1 MERKKLSKS
10 EKEYLKGI
18 IGTLALEKLN
28 DREIQEYLAK
38 DKGIEIERITV
49 NKIRLQIQRN
59 AAKWYNELRAS
70 KFLYI
75 AHFKERIDTTYRVER
90 KLWDIL
96 NDPAASKIEQVKAC
110 TEIRNNEMFLSNLYD
125 IARYLT
131 ERIEK
136 DNIGSSTDNEPL
148 PTERETEGTRT
159 TLPNTIP
166 DIE

>member
-28 DREIQEYLAK
+28 DREIQVYLK
-38 DKGIEIERITV
+38 EDKGIDIERITV

-59 AAKWYNELRAS
+59 ASKWYNELRAS

-75 AHFKERIDTTYRVER
+75 AHFKERIDTTYRVEK

-96 NDPAASKIEQVKAC
+96 NDPGASKIEQVKAC

-136 DNIGSSTDNEPL
+136 DGPSTDNEPL
-148 PTERETEGTRT
+148 STERETESVRSNLSITV
-159 TLPNTIP
+159 P

>member
-28 DREIQEYLAK
+28 DREIQEFLEK
-38 DKGIEIERITV
+38 DKGIKIERITV

-59 AAKWYNELRAS
+59 ANKWYNELRSS

-75 AHFKERIDTTYRVER
+75 AHFKERIDTTYRVEK
-90 KLWDIL
+90 KLWEIL
-96 NDPAASKIEQVKAC
+96 NDPESSKLEQVKAC

-136 DNIGSSTDNEPL
+136 DTNGSSTSNESL
-148 PTERETEGTRT
+148 PTEGETESPRPD
-159 TLPNTIP
+159 LSISVPN
-166 DIE
+166 IE